1 MVTGSYLRAALM
13 LSGHTVGF
21 KGISTSRLWIIVLGV
36 EVKRVPVFPVMTQI
50 YKAETGPAL

>member
-1 MVTGSYLRAALM
+1 M

-36 EVKRVPVFPVMTQI
+36 EVKRVPVFPIMTQI